1 MRWWFERLWL
11 GDDVCGAASGVGGC
25 GGSSVYTSKYTYIYW
40 FLFSWISWTL
50 VITVAEW
57 VVCGANVRVEVH
69 LAYSV
74 QWRCVARRVVQRV
87 WCGFAVGVLCTACSV
102 AWRCVAGFGGMT
114 RRLVVCFSCVGTTPG
129 HIVDAMCAHSLFVC
143 VLSTHTSNY
152 ESVVEDVLLTPGSG
166 KRPSPHHT
174 GATHAVIF
182 QNYILITYS
191 DNFLCNTK

>member
-1 MRWWFERLWL
+1 M
-11 GDDVCGAASGVGGC
+11 
-25 GGSSVYTSKYTYIYW
+25 
-40 FLFSWISWTL
+40 
-50 VITVAEW
+50 
-57 VVCGANVRVEVH
+57 VCGANVRVEVH

-114 RRLVVCFSCVGTTPG
+114 RRLVVCFSCVGATPG
-129 HIVDAMCAHSLFVC
+129 HIVDVMCLHTVCLCVSSALTRLPMSL
-143 VLSTHTSNY
+143 LWKMS
-152 ESVVEDVLLTPGSG
+152 LLTPGSG